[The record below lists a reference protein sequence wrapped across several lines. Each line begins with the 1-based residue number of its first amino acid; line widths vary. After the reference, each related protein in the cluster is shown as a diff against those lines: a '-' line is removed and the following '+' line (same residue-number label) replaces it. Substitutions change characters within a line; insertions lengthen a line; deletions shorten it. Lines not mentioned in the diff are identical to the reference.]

1 MIMSGFSRTTTTA
14 ICLLA
19 FLVIAGCDRPEDPST
34 DSAGTE
40 VGPTTAGGPLRAVV
54 RTDRGD
60 FTMEL
65 QTEAAPISCANFVNL
80 VQRGFFDG
88 QSFYRHS
95 KVIRQVGNP
104 YETDERRWNPG
115 YHLLPEFSPDL
126 RYDRGG
132 MVGLVRVADDVRAPV
147 RANEFFVTTKPQS
160 ERFTFV
166 YPIFGVV
173 IEGQDVVDA
182 IQPNERIV
190 TIDLIG
196 DPSSVLI
203 PQADQVRA
211 WNRALDA
218 APVVPD

>member
-1 MIMSGFSRTTTTA
+1 MSGFIRTTTTVLCVLA
-14 ICLLA
+14 TLA
-19 FLVIAGCDRPEDPST
+19 FVGCDRAAVPPAGPEDG
-34 DSAGTE
+34 SARE
-40 VGPTTAGGPLRAVV
+40 ETTRTGPLQAVV
-54 RTDRGD
+54 RTDRGA

-65 QTEAAPISCANFVNL
+65 QTDAAPLSCANFVNL

-104 YETDERRWNPG
+104 YASDERRWNPG

-147 RANEFFVTTKPQS
+147 RPNEFFVTTKPQS

-166 YPIFGVV
+166 YPIFAVV
-173 IEGQDVVDA
+173 IDGQDVVNA
-182 IQPNERIV
+182 IQPDERII

-196 DPSSVLI
+196 DPSTVI
-203 PQADQVRA
+203 EPHAEQVRI
-211 WNRALDA
+211 WNQSLDA
-218 APVVPD
+218 APAIPG

>member
-1 MIMSGFSRTTTTA
+1 MSGFIRTTATA
-14 ICLLA
+14 LCLIA
-19 FLVIAGCDRPEDPST
+19 SLVIAGCDRPEDSSG
-34 DSAGTE
+34 DSAATK
-40 VGPTTAGGPLRAVV
+40 VGATTPSGPLRAVV

-65 QTEAAPISCANFVNL
+65 QTEAAPVSCANFVNL

-95 KVIRQVGNP
+95 TVIRQVGNP

-196 DPSSVLI
+196 DPSSVLA
-203 PQADQVRA
+203 PHAAQVRI
-211 WNRALDA
+211 WNQALDA
-218 APVVPD
+218 RPVIPD